1 MRYLNDPTVAE
12 FLAGPRLRLLVFGT
26 GTDLSSQVFGRQL
39 TEFDD
44 LTGTPTQIGRTTR
57 RHRPW
62 WKPRPLALGM
72 PPPWERLGEA
82 GIIGSVI
89 SHSPSGTSCLANSS
103 THCLYRAS
111 CAPTETSPMT

>member
-39 TEFDD
+39 T
-44 LTGTPTQIGRTTR
+44 R

-62 WKPRPLALGM
+62 WKPRPLTLGM
-72 PPPWERLGEA
+72 PPPWERFGEA

-103 THCLYRAS
+103 THCLYQMS